1 MRESW
6 KSRVLGSSRSA
17 AWGLLACGWML
28 ARALGGE
35 FSIAPSAPS
44 MDRWVYPFGDFLGDR
59 SVAPNFASF
68 DPRFDTRD
76 AQYLMG
82 WTTDGLVVTNAGPSR
97 YLLRRARLEVRN
109 TVNNAFVYDPTFDPY
124 LTYATNQP
132 GYVADADP
140 GRPVE
145 LYGAGFRNG
154 FTTATFLENSP
165 YGRINPITSGNIS
178 IGTRNAFAAMFGDQ
192 GQLVDVSN
200 NVGQANPEWTQPP
213 FEVRPWAVGTTT
225 NAAPGEL
232 VPEDALF
239 TFDIDLKDPWI
250 VGYLQ
255 SALNEGRLRLILASL
270 SPANQV
276 TPGGTGGG
284 GAGAYPQWATRE
296 NLLFAPPR
304 LILEGVV
311 VGPED
316 TDQDGLPDDWERFHF
331 GSLDKAAA
339 DDTDQD
345 RATELAEYQTG
356 TDPNSPSSYLRI
368 DSVTWDGDRNATL
381 GFPTAPSRSYRV
393 ETSHDLQSWWPAQGG
408 LTYPSPGRALFVE
421 QRLTDPPM
429 PPAQAYYRVVAE

>member
-1 MRESW
+1 MKQSGWDWVLSYTRN
-6 KSRVLGSSRSA
+6 RV
-17 AWGLLACGWML
+17 WGLCIGLGILAQ
-28 ARALGGE
+28 ALGGE
-35 FSIAPSAPS
+35 FSITPPAPS

-59 SVAPNFASF
+59 SVAPSFASF

-82 WTTDGLVVTNAGPSR
+82 WNTDTQVSTNAGPTR
-97 YLLRRARLEVRN
+97 YLLRRARVELRN
-109 TVNNAFVYDPTFDPY
+109 SVNNAFIYDATFDPY

-132 GYVADADP
+132 GYVPDADP

-154 FTTATFLENSP
+154 FTSATFLENSP
-165 YGRINPITSGNIS
+165 YGRINPINSANIS

-225 NAAPGEL
+225 NVPPGEL
-232 VPEDALF
+232 VPEDAVF
-239 TFDIDLKDPWI
+239 TFDLDLKDPQI

-255 SALNEGRLRLILASL
+255 SALHEGRLRLILASL

-296 NLLFAPPR
+296 NLLFDPPR

-311 VGPED
+311 VGADD
-316 TDQDGLPDDWERFHF
+316 TDQDGLPDDWERFYF
-331 GSLDKAAA
+331 GSLAKGAA

-345 RATELAEYQTG
+345 QSTELTEYQTG
-356 TDPNSPSSYLRI
+356 TDPTSSGSYLRI
-368 DSVTWDGDRNATL
+368 DTLKLDGDRNATL

-393 ETSHDLQSWWPAQGG
+393 ETSHDHQSWWPAQGS
-408 LTYPSPGRALFVE
+408 LTYPTPGRALFVE
-421 QRLTDPPM
+421 QRLTDPPV
-429 PPAQAYYRVVAE
+429 PPSQAFYRVVAE

>member
-1 MRESW
+1 MRENRRS
-6 KSRVLGSSRSA
+6 SAVARVLA
-17 AWGLLACGWML
+17 AIWAFLVCGLVTTQTC
-28 ARALGGE
+28 GGE
-35 FSIAPSAPS
+35 FAIAPVAPS

-82 WTTDGLVVTNAGPSR
+82 WNTDTLVSTNAGPAR

-109 TVNNAFVYDPTFDPY
+109 SVANAFVYDATFDPY
-124 LTYATNQP
+124 LTYATNQV
-132 GYVADADP
+132 GYVPDADP

-154 FTTATFLENSP
+154 FTAATFLENSP

-200 NVGQANPEWTQPP
+200 NVGQSNPEWTQPP

-239 TFDIDLKDPWI
+239 TFDLDLKDPQI

-255 SALNEGRLRLILASL
+255 SALNEGRLRLVLASL

-296 NLLFAPPR
+296 NLLFDPPK

-311 VGPED
+311 VGTED
-316 TDQDGLPDDWERFHF
+316 TDQDGLPDDWERFYF
-331 GSLDKAAA
+331 GSLVKSAA

-345 RATELAEYQTG
+345 RSTELAEYQAG
-356 TDPNSPSSYLRI
+356 TDPTSPGSYLRI
-368 DSVTWDGDRNATL
+368 DTLKLDGDRNATL
-381 GFPTAPSRSYRV
+381 GFPTTPSRSYRV
-393 ETSHDLQSWWPAQGG
+393 EASHDLQSWWPAQGT
-408 LTYPSPGRALFVE
+408 LMFPTPGRALFTE
-421 QRLTDPPM
+421 QRLTDPPV
-429 PPAQAYYRVVAE
+429 PPAQSNYRVVAE

>member
-1 MRESW
+1 MRKNRRS
-6 KSRVLGSSRSA
+6 SAVARVLA
-17 AWGLLACGWML
+17 ASLAFLVCGIVTTQT
-28 ARALGGE
+28 RGGE
-35 FSIAPSAPS
+35 IAIAPVAPS

-82 WTTDGLVVTNAGPSR
+82 WNTDTLVSTNAGPAR

-109 TVNNAFVYDPTFDPY
+109 SVANAFVYDATFDPY
-124 LTYATNQP
+124 LTYATNQT
-132 GYVADADP
+132 GYVPDADP

-154 FTTATFLENSP
+154 FTAATFLENSP

-200 NVGQANPEWTQPP
+200 NVGQSNPEWTQPP

-239 TFDIDLKDPWI
+239 TFDLDLKDPQI

-255 SALNEGRLRLILASL
+255 SALNEGRLRLVLASL

-296 NLLFAPPR
+296 NLLFDPPK
-304 LILEGVV
+304 LSLEGVV
-311 VGPED
+311 VGTED
-316 TDQDGLPDDWERFHF
+316 TDQDGLPDDWERFYF
-331 GSLDKAAA
+331 GSLVKSAA

-345 RATELAEYQTG
+345 RSTELAEYQAG
-356 TDPNSPSSYLRI
+356 TDPTSPGSYLRI
-368 DSVTWDGDRNATL
+368 DTLKLDGDRNATL
-381 GFPTAPSRSYRV
+381 GFPTTPSRSYRV
-393 ETSHDLQSWWPAQGG
+393 EASHDLQSWWPAQGT
-408 LTYPSPGRALFVE
+408 LMFPTPGRALFTE
-421 QRLTDPPM
+421 QRLTDPPV
-429 PPAQAYYRVVAE
+429 PPAQSNYRVVAE